1 MGQVRVKYRT
11 TTQETKMRFGLRGFK
26 IATLSALIVAPF
38 ASPLSTLAADYPAMT
53 IKFGDVVNRNFG
65 YYKGMEAFKEEI
77 EKSSGGKIKV
87 ELLTDGKLGSPKDT
101 LEAVQLGAVQMAM
114 NTASYTQNVVAE
126 HGVWNLPY
134 LIRDRK
140 TWREFAYGPLGKELG
155 DKIESRGLK
164 FLTWCSAGGRGI
176 ISKKPLATPADFAGQ
191 KIRSLPDP
199 VTVDTLKAFKGQPV
213 VMHLGELYT
222 GLQQGVLD
230 GADVSVE
237 LVNAF
242 KFHEPAKFYTETQHI
257 FTPGMVVTNLDWWKK
272 QNKDTQA
279 LIEQVITTTFRK
291 ANDGWYLELDPSLPL
306 EKQRELA
313 KSLVDKGVTI
323 VKPDLVALKAAT
335 APVVDQYKA
344 KIGKDY
350 VEKIMKAV
358 GY

>member
-1 MGQVRVKYRT
+1 MQFHFRRDS
-11 TTQETKMRFGLRGFK
+11 RRGFMLG
-26 IATLSALIVAPF
+26 IMAVFNAALIANAGP
-38 ASPLSTLAADYPAMT
+38 AMAADYPAMT

-65 YYKGMEAFKEEI
+65 YYKGMEAFKAEI
-77 EKSSGGKIKV
+77 ERASGGKIKV
-87 ELLTDGKLGSPKDT
+87 DLLTDGKLGSPKDT

-164 FLTWCSAGGRGI
+164 FLTWNSAGGRGI
-176 ISKKPLATPADFAGQ
+176 VSKKPLATPADFAGQ

-199 VTVDTLKAFKGQPV
+199 VTVDTLKAIKGQPV

-222 GLQQGVLD
+222 GLQQGVVD

-237 LVNAF
+237 LVTAF
-242 KFHEPAKFYTETQHI
+242 KLHEPAKYYTETQHI
-257 FTPGMVVTNLDWWKK
+257 FTPGMVVANLDWWKK
-272 QNKDTQA
+272 QSKDTQT
-279 LIEQVITTTFRK
+279 LIEQVIVSHFRP
-291 ANDGWYLELDPSLPL
+291 ANDNWFLELDPNLPL
-306 EKQRELA
+306 EKQKELA
-313 KSLVDKGVTI
+313 KTLVDKGVTI

-335 APVVDQYKA
+335 APVVEQYKL

-350 VEKIMKAV
+350 VEKIKKAV